1 MNCRISRYKLLFQ
14 LTTRKFFMEKV
25 NMERHLRHL
34 NSRFYCNID
43 NKSRYP
49 PGKSI
54 QEERTKGLRA
64 KIIDEFNQTKHKV
77 EEIIEREN
85 IWTVPNFL
93 CIGRIISTPCLSYLI
108 VSHDYQV
115 ALWILGFAGLTDFID
130 GWIARTWTSQASKL
144 GSFLD
149 PMADKL
155 LVGSLFLSLAWVGL
169 IPMPLTVLVLVRD
182 ASLIA
187 AASYIRYRSL
197 PAPKTLTRY
206 FDPTHATVQ
215 LAPTFTS
222 KLNTAVQLSLVAST
236 LAAPVF
242 HFVDHPLLQGLCY
255 LTAITTVA
263 GGVSYLMSKNTYK
276 YLSKKKH
283 SKDPPS

>member
-1 MNCRISRYKLLFQ
+1 MNLGATRCMLLFQ
-14 LTTRKFFMEKV
+14 LKTTKLLMNKINVEK
-25 NMERHLRHL
+25 HLKHL
-34 NSRFYCNID
+34 SSRLYCNVD
-43 NKSRYP
+43 KKNTSSSRKSF
-49 PGKSI
+49 GGEK
-54 QEERTKGLRA
+54 TKGLRA
-64 KIIDEFNQTKHKV
+64 KIIHEFRETKHKV

-85 IWTVPNFL
+85 IWTVPNLL
-93 CIGRIISTPCLSYLI
+93 CIGRIVSTPCLSYLI

-115 ALWILGFAGLTDFID
+115 ALWLLGFAGLTDFVD

-155 LVGSLFLSLAWVGL
+155 LVGSLFLSLAWVEL
-169 IPMPLTVLVLVRD
+169 IPMPLMVLVLVRD
-182 ASLIA
+182 VGLIA

-206 FDPTHATVQ
+206 FDPTYATVQ
-215 LAPTFTS
+215 LAPTLTS

-263 GGVSYLMSKNTYK
+263 GGISYLMSKNTYK

-283 SKDPPS
+283 SENPPS

>member
-1 MNCRISRYKLLFQ
+1 MNLGVTRCMLLFH
-14 LTTRKFFMEKV
+14 LRTTKLATKIHMEKY
-25 NMERHLRHL
+25 LRHL
-34 NSRFYCNID
+34 SSRFYCNVD
-43 NKSRYP
+43 DKNPSPLRKSMR
-49 PGKSI
+49 GDKA
-54 QEERTKGLRA
+54 KALRA
-64 KIIDEFNQTKHKV
+64 KIIHEFKETKQKV

-85 IWTVPNFL
+85 IWTIPNLL

-115 ALWILGFAGLTDFID
+115 ALWLLGFAGLTDFID

-155 LVGSLFLSLAWVGL
+155 LVGSLFLSLAWVEL
-169 IPMPLTVLVLVRD
+169 IPMPLTVLVVARD
-182 ASLIA
+182 VGLIA

-215 LAPTFTS
+215 LAPTLTS

-255 LTAITTVA
+255 LTAFTTVA
-263 GGVSYLMSKNTYK
+263 GGISYLMSKNTYK

-283 SKDPPS
+283 SENPPS